1 MELMSFTCACTVAL
15 QKKLPFSNIQL
26 RVFVA
31 CPAVL
36 AVLDTNLLLIKAL
49 GDFWLAGVKL
59 S

>member
-1 MELMSFTCACTVAL
+1 MCSV
-15 QKKLPFSNIQL
+15 
-26 RVFVA
+26 
-31 CPAVL
+31 VL